1 LVLKNM
7 HRRWWLLLSCLIGMG
22 GCVSRQPNDP
32 TGLKRFAEVSPDLYR
47 SAQPTREG
55 FVTAK
60 TMGIKT
66 VVSLRRTRNDRKL
79 AQSMGLQYVGIPTSA
94 IRSYDRTCRDFLR
107 VMENPANFPVLVYCL
122 LGSDRTSLVVAA
134 YRIAMQGWPREQAI
148 AEMKEYGGNPIFWG
162 MPRYLRR
169 FEPDERR

>member
-1 LVLKNM
+1 MKNM
-7 HRRWWLLLSCLIGMG
+7 HRRWWLLLFFLTAIG
-22 GCVSRQPNDP
+22 GCVSRQPDDP
-32 TGLKRFAEVSPDLYR
+32 TGLKRFAQVSPDLYR

-55 FVTAK
+55 FATAK

-94 IRSYDRTCRDFLR
+94 IGPYDRACRRFLQ
-107 VMENPANFPVLVYCL
+107 VMEDPANFPVLVCCL
-122 LGSDRTSLVVAA
+122 LGGDRTSLVVAA

-148 AEMKEYGGNPIFWG
+148 AEMKEYGFIPILWG

-169 FEPDERR
+169 FEPDKRR